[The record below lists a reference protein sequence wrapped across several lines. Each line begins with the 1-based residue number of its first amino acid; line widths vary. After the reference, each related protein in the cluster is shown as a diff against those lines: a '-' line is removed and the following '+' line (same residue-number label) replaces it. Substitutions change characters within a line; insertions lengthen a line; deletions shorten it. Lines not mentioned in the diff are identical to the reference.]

1 MTKCVL
7 CGKDRAENEM
17 RPLINID
24 ELAVGNMLSEAD
36 EQAGVEAEREV
47 GGAMLQVVCRS
58 CWHAILESKEKGD
71 VIEMLET
78 LCGLLF
84 EVERRRK
91 SEQARQPRGTLSP
104 TPGWGGVGAGPTSIP
119 CSPGGVVPLTFPP
132 HVGHP
137 VNDPSIIEKSRGSRW
152 TPGMT
157 GQGTQQQKWTVGG
170 TTAHNMNNISLT
182 AGTVTSLGNQWDSSF
197 GTSNG
202 NQ

>member
-36 EQAGVEAEREV
+36 EQDGVEAEREV
-47 GGAMLQVVCRS
+47 GGATLQVVCRS

-84 EVERRRK
+84 EVERRRTEEREK
-91 SEQARQPRGTLSP
+91 QIRSAPG
-104 TPGWGGVGAGPTSIP
+104 GWGSTAPTGGGAI
-119 CSPGGVVPLTFPP
+119 PLTHPP
-132 HVGHP
+132 Y
-137 VNDPSIIEKSRGSRW
+137 DPSVIEKQR
-152 TPGMT
+152 PGQWHPNDT
-157 GQGTQQQKWTVGG
+157 SGPHWDAQKWAIGQSGG
-170 TTAHNMNNISLT
+170 AQHVSLT
-182 AGTVTSLGNQWDSSF
+182 SGTVATLGNQWDQSF
-197 GTSNG
+197 GTTTG
-202 NQ
+202 NNK